1 MSDLFIPGINNR
13 YGTNE
18 LVENLMKVERIPKE
32 RAEKTVESQKEIKSH
47 WQDVGRRISS
57 LREAARTL
65 YSFQNPFN
73 DRIGISADESVVS
86 LSPTRQADE
95 QKRSIEV
102 RELARADRFLSRPL
116 QADYEVPAGDYVFS
130 VGKELIEF
138 PYRGGTIK
146 NFVDTINRRGA
157 DRIKASLISVQA
169 GSPSL
174 LVESLRTGS
183 ENRLGFQGKAL
194 DLAIET
200 GLAARI
206 DSREER
212 PALDPDSLKPV
223 SRTEVHSGLSL
234 SEGVLSFAPGAEA
247 RIPVQKPV
255 RGGEDLVLSYKAKAL
270 AMGDGDQTIQE
281 APQGPSL
288 PAAGS
293 VQYGGISIDNAPLS
307 IDIPEWKAPPPPP
320 RVDTDTVLYV
330 RYSDNSREA
339 LPPLPPGEDF
349 TEFTIP
355 LTKLSAGKLI
365 AGIDVINENTHRS
378 ISLADL
384 RIHDPA
390 ASGNIKP
397 LNPVETASDAQ
408 LSLDG
413 IALTRPTNNIEDL
426 IPGTTV
432 QLKGTSTKPVDVSI
446 EPDREGAK
454 NSIIAL
460 VGNYNRLMIEMNVL
474 LRNDES
480 LLRELDYLDKD
491 EIDSLREKMGALQGD
506 SSLNQLRASLQ
517 SRVSTAYPTA
527 AEREL
532 ALVGQI
538 GVSTNAAGRG
548 GGGGYDASR
557 LRGYLEIDEKTLD
570 RALEKDISSVAQL
583 FGNDT
588 DQDRII
594 DSGFALEVDRL
605 ARAWVET
612 GGILALKTG
621 GLDSRIAREEDRI
634 KALDEQLADKE
645 MELKRKYGMMEGT
658 LNRMQSTSKSIDQ
671 FNTNNAKD

>member
-13 YGTNE
+13 YGTDE

-32 RAEKTVESQKEIKSH
+32 RAEKNVETQKEIKTH
-47 WQDVGRRISS
+47 WQEVGRRISS

-73 DRIGISADESVVS
+73 DRIGVSADESVVT

-95 QKRSIEV
+95 QKRRIEV
-102 RELARADRFLSRPL
+102 HELARADRFLSRPL
-116 QADYEVPAGDYVFS
+116 DSDHAVPAGDYAFS
-130 VGKELIEF
+130 IGEELIEF

-157 DRIKASLISVQA
+157 DRLKASLISVQA

-174 LVESLRTGS
+174 LIESLKTGT
-183 ENRLGFQGKAL
+183 ENRLGFQGAAL

-200 GLAARI
+200 GLVASV

-212 PALDPDSLKPV
+212 PSLDPQSLAPV
-223 SRTEVHSGLSL
+223 SRSEARTGLSL
-234 SEGVLSFAPGAEA
+234 SEGVLSFSPGTEA
-247 RIPVQKPV
+247 RIPIQKTV
-255 RGGEDLVLSYKAKAL
+255 KGGEDLVLSYRAQAL
-270 AMGDGDQTIQE
+270 AIEEGTQAEPE
-281 APQGPSL
+281 APQGPGI
-288 PAAGS
+288 PDAGS
-293 VQYGGISIDNAPLS
+293 VQYGGISIENAPLS
-307 IDIPEWKAPPPPP
+307 IDIPEWHAPPPPP

-339 LPPLPPGEDF
+339 LPALPPSEDF
-349 TEFTIP
+349 TAFDLPLSRLATGKTI
-355 LTKLSAGKLI
+355 T
-365 AGIDVINENTHRS
+365 GIDVINRNTHRS
-378 ISLADL
+378 IALTEL

-397 LNPVETASDAQ
+397 LNPVETASDAR

-432 QLKGTSTKPVDVSI
+432 QLKGTSTRPVDVAI

-480 LLRELDYLDKD
+480 ILRELDYLAKD
-491 EIDSLREKMGALQGD
+491 EIDDLREKMGAFQGD

-532 ALVGQI
+532 ALVAQI
-538 GVSTNAAGRG
+538 GISTNAAGRG
-548 GGGGYDASR
+548 QGGGYDASR
-557 LRGYLEIDEKTLD
+557 LRGYLEIDEKSLD
-570 RALEKDISSVAQL
+570 KALEGDIASVAQL
-583 FGNDT
+583 FGNDS

-594 DSGFALEVDRL
+594 DTGFALELDKL

-612 GGILALKTG
+612 GGILALKTS
-621 GLDSRIAREEDRI
+621 GLDTRISREEDRI

-645 MELKRKYGMMEGT
+645 MDLKRKYGMMEGT
-658 LNRMQSTSKSIDQ
+658 LNRMQGTSKSIEQ
-671 FNTNNAKD
+671 FSSNNAKD